1 MGESMPYACQ
11 DWVNIKAAYRFFDN
25 EDISEQEILSGHLES
40 TKKRLAETQG
50 RILILHDTTEFSF
63 KRNEAE
69 LIGYT
74 RVAGN
79 GKKAY
84 GHFKH
89 HTICGLL
96 MHASLAVTTR
106 GLPVGLTAIKFWT

>member
-1 MGESMPYACQ
+1 MPYACQ

-50 RILILHDTTEFSF
+50 RILILYDTTEFSF

-74 RVAGN
+74 RVTGN

-84 GHFKH
+84 GHFKR